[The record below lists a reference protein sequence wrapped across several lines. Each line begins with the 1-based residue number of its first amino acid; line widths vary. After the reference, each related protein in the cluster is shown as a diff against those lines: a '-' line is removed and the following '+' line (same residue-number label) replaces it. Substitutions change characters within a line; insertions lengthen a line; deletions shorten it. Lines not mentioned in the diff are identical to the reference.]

1 VITLNK
7 VARLVT
13 EFTEVLGEFGN
24 LVKHFNT
31 TEALAGLNCKIYKG
45 INGLIGPNG
54 AGKTTTI
61 KVILGLIKADSGKAE
76 VFGFDC
82 WNESLEIRKRIGILY
97 EKIAFY
103 DHLTGL
109 QHLNLIAKL
118 KGIQDPAAESKK
130 VLKLVELETEAHN
143 RKIKGYSAGMRQR
156 IGLAHALLGNPELV
170 ILDEPT
176 SNLDPLG
183 RARVIEIINM
193 LKKDEGF
200 SFLISSHIL
209 PELER
214 VCEHVVLMHR
224 GKAIREG
231 SLTQLLNEVISEA
244 FMIKASPAARLM
256 KLLKTAKCAKEV
268 KMEDDYIHV
277 AVTDSREFKKCLPT
291 IVSQAEASLE
301 EVKVAGRDLESLFT
315 MAVSQR

>member
-1 VITLNK
+1 MITLNK

-24 LVKHFNT
+24 LVKRFNT
-31 TEALAGLNCKIYKG
+31 TEALAGLSFRIYKG
-45 INGLIGPNG
+45 INGVIGPNG

-61 KVILGLIKADSGKAE
+61 KLSLGLIKADAGKAE

-82 WNESLEIRKRIGILY
+82 WKESLEIRRRIGVLY
-97 EKIAFY
+97 EKVAFY

-109 QHLNLIAKL
+109 EHLKLIAKM
-118 KGIQDPAAESKK
+118 KGIPDPTAESKE
-130 VLKLVELETEAHN
+130 VLRLVELEKEAHS

-156 IGLAHALLGNPELV
+156 LGLAHALLGKPELV

-183 RARVIEIINM
+183 RARVIEIINL
-193 LKKDEGF
+193 LKKEEGF

-231 SLTQLLNEVISEA
+231 SLEQLLSEVAPQA
-244 FMIKASPAARLM
+244 FMIKAEPSAPVM
-256 KLLKTAKCAKEV
+256 KLLKVEECV
-268 KMEDDYIHV
+268 KDVRLDGDYMHV
-277 AVTDSREFKKCLPT
+277 VVTDSKAFKKRLPT
-291 IVSQAEASLE
+291 LVSKAEASLE
-301 EVKVAGRDLESLFT
+301 EVKVAGRDLESLFR
-315 MAVSQR
+315 MAVS

>member
-1 VITLNK
+1 VTVI
-7 VARLVT
+7 
-13 EFTEVLGEFGN
+13 TEVLGEFEN
-24 LVKHFNT
+24 LVKRFNT
-31 TEALAGLNCKIYKG
+31 TEALGGLSFKIYKG

-61 KVILGLIKADSGKAE
+61 KLSLGLIKANAGKAE

-82 WNESLEIRKRIGILY
+82 WKESLQIRQRIGVLY
-97 EKIAFY
+97 EKVAFY
-103 DHLTGL
+103 DHLNGL
-109 QHLNLIAKL
+109 EHLKLIAKL
-118 KGIQDPAAESKK
+118 KGISDPTAESKK
-130 VLKLVELETEAHN
+130 VLGLVELEEEAYS

-156 IGLAHALLGNPELV
+156 LGLAHALLGKPELV

-183 RARVIEIINM
+183 RARVIEIIHM

-214 VCEHVVLMHR
+214 VCEHVVLMHK

-231 SLTQLLNEVISEA
+231 PLEQLLSEVAPQA
-244 FMIKASPAARLM
+244 FMIKVEPAAPLI
-256 KLLKTAKCAKEV
+256 KLLKAEECV
-268 KMEDDYIHV
+268 KDVRMDEDYV
-277 AVTDSREFKKCLPT
+277 LAVVTDSKVFKKRLPLL
-291 IVSQAEASLE
+291 VSRAEASLE
-301 EVKVAGRDLESLFT
+301 EVKVAGRDLESLFRV
-315 MAVSQR
+315 AVSGG

>member
-1 VITLNK
+1 VIILHEI
-7 VARLVT
+7 ARLVT
-13 EFTEVLGEFGN
+13 EFTEVLGEFEN
-24 LVKHFNT
+24 LVKRFNT
-31 TEALAGLNCKIYKG
+31 TKALDGLSFRIYKG

-61 KVILGLIKADSGKAE
+61 KLSLGLIKANGGKAE

-109 QHLNLIAKL
+109 QHLKLIAKL

-156 IGLAHALLGNPELV
+156 IGLAHALLGKPELV

-224 GKAIREG
+224 GKVLREG
-231 SLTQLLNEVISEA
+231 SLTQLLNEVGSEA
-244 FMIKASPAARLM
+244 FMIKVSPAAPLI
-256 KLLKTAKCAKEV
+256 KLLKTEKCVKEV
-268 KMEDDYIHV
+268 KLEGDYVHV

-291 IVSQAEASLE
+291 IVSKADASLE
-301 EVKVAGRDLESLFT
+301 EVKVAGRDLESLFRT
-315 MAVSQR
+315 AVS

>member
-1 VITLNK
+1 MITLDK

-13 EFTEVLGEFGN
+13 EFTEVLGEFEN
-24 LVKHFNT
+24 LVKRFNT
-31 TEALAGLNCKIYKG
+31 TEALGGLSFKIYKG

-61 KVILGLIKADSGKAE
+61 KLSLGLIKANSGKAE

-82 WNESLEIRKRIGILY
+82 WNESLQIRRRIGVLY
-97 EKIAFY
+97 EKVAFY

-109 QHLNLIAKL
+109 QHLKLMAKL
-118 KGIQDPAAESKK
+118 KGLQDPAAESKEA
-130 VLKLVELETEAHN
+130 LRLVELEEEAHS

-156 IGLAHALLGNPELV
+156 LGLAHALLGKPELV

-183 RARVIEIINM
+183 RARVIEIIKM

-231 SLTQLLNEVISEA
+231 PMEHLLNEVGSEA
-244 FMIKASPAARLM
+244 FMIKAEPAAPLM
-256 KLLKTAKCAKEV
+256 KLLKTAKCVKEV
-268 KMEDDYIHV
+268 KMEGDYVHV
-277 AVTDSREFKKCLPT
+277 VVTDSRDFKKCLPT

-301 EVKVAGRDLESLFT
+301 EVRVAGRDLESLFKI
-315 MAVSQR
+315 AVQGG

>member
-1 VITLNK
+1 M
-7 VARLVT
+7 T
-13 EFTEVLGEFGN
+13 EFTEVLGEFEN
-24 LVKHFNT
+24 LVKSFNT
-31 TEALAGLNCKIYKG
+31 TQALSGLSFRIYKG

-61 KVILGLIKADSGKAE
+61 KLSLGLIKANAGKAE

-82 WNESLEIRKRIGILY
+82 WKESLEIRRKIGVLY
-97 EKIAFY
+97 EKVAYY

-109 QHLNLIAKL
+109 EHLKLIAKL
-118 KGIQDPAAESKK
+118 KGVPDPVAESKE
-130 VLKLVELETEAHN
+130 VLRLVELDEEAHS

-156 IGLAHALLGNPELV
+156 LGLAHALLGKPELV

-183 RARVIEIINM
+183 RARVIEIINK
-193 LKKDEGF
+193 LKKEEGF

-231 SLTQLLNEVISEA
+231 PLEQLLSEVESQA
-244 FMIKASPAARLM
+244 FMVKVEPAAPLM
-256 KLLKTAKCAKEV
+256 KLLKAEKCV
-268 KMEDDYIHV
+268 KDVKLEGDYV
-277 AVTDSREFKKCLPT
+277 LVVVTDSKVFKKRLPT
-291 IVSQAEASLE
+291 IVSKAEASLE
-301 EVKVAGRDLESLFT
+301 EVKVAGRDLESLFR
-315 MAVSQR
+315 MAVS

>member
-1 VITLNK
+1 VIILDK
-7 VARLVT
+7 AARLVT

-24 LVKHFNT
+24 VVKRFNI

-76 VFGFDC
+76 LFGFDC
-82 WNESLEIRKRIGILY
+82 WNESFEIRRRIGILY

-109 QHLNLIAKL
+109 QHLKLIAKL
-118 KGIQDPAAESKK
+118 KGIQDPVAESKK
-130 VLKLVELETEAHN
+130 VLKLVKLDEEAYT

-156 IGLAHALLGNPELV
+156 LGLAHALLGKPKLV

-183 RARVIEIINM
+183 RARVIEIIKM

-209 PELER
+209 PELQR

-231 SLTQLLNEVISEA
+231 SLEQLLNEVGSEA
-244 FMIKASPAARLM
+244 FMIKAEPVAPLM
-256 KLLKTAKCAKEV
+256 KLLKTAKCVKEV
-268 KMEDDYIHV
+268 KLEGDALHV
-277 AVTDSREFKKCLPT
+277 TVTDSKEFKKCLPS
-291 IVSQAEASLE
+291 IVSRAEASLE
-301 EVKVAGRDLESLFT
+301 EVKIAGRDLESLFR
-315 MAVSQR
+315 MAVS

>member
-1 VITLNK
+1 MITLDK
-7 VARLVT
+7 IVRLVT
-13 EFTEVLGEFGN
+13 EFTEVLGEFEN
-24 LVKHFNT
+24 LVKRFNT

-82 WNESLEIRKRIGILY
+82 WKESLEIRKRIGILY

-109 QHLNLIAKL
+109 QHLKLIAKL

-130 VLKLVELETEAHN
+130 VLKLVELDEEAYT

-156 IGLAHALLGNPELV
+156 IGLAHALLGTPELV

-183 RARVIEIINM
+183 RARVIEIIKM

-231 SLTQLLNEVISEA
+231 SLTQLLNEVGSEA
-244 FMIKASPAARLM
+244 FMIKASPKAPLM
-256 KLLKTAKCAKEV
+256 KLLKTAKCVKEV
-268 KMEDDYIHV
+268 KLEGDYVHV
-277 AVTDSREFKKCLPT
+277 TVTDSREFKKCLPT
-291 IVSQAEASLE
+291 IVSRAEASLE
-301 EVKVAGRDLESLFT
+301 EVKVAGRDLESLFR
-315 MAVSQR
+315 MAVS

>member
-1 VITLNK
+1 MTVI
-7 VARLVT
+7 
-13 EFTEVLGEFGN
+13 TEVLGEFEN
-24 LVKHFNT
+24 LVKRFNT
-31 TEALAGLNCKIYKG
+31 TEALGGLSFKIYKG

-61 KVILGLIKADSGKAE
+61 KLSLGLIKANAGKAE

-82 WNESLEIRKRIGILY
+82 WKESLQIRQRIGVLY
-97 EKIAFY
+97 EKVAFY
-103 DHLTGL
+103 DHLNGL
-109 QHLNLIAKL
+109 EHLKLIAKL
-118 KGIQDPAAESKK
+118 KGISDPTAESKK
-130 VLKLVELETEAHN
+130 VLGLVELEEEAYS

-156 IGLAHALLGNPELV
+156 LGLAHALLGKPELV

-183 RARVIEIINM
+183 RARVIEIIHM

-214 VCEHVVLMHR
+214 VCEHVVLMHK

-231 SLTQLLNEVISEA
+231 PLEQLLSEVAPQA
-244 FMIKASPAARLM
+244 FMIKVEPAAPLI
-256 KLLKTAKCAKEV
+256 KLLKAEECV
-268 KMEDDYIHV
+268 KDVRMDEDYV
-277 AVTDSREFKKCLPT
+277 LAVVTDSKVFKKRLPLL
-291 IVSQAEASLE
+291 VSRAEASLE
-301 EVKVAGRDLESLFT
+301 EVKVAGRDLESLFRV
-315 MAVSQR
+315 AVSGG

>member
-1 VITLNK
+1 M
-7 VARLVT
+7 T
-13 EFTEVLGEFGN
+13 EFTEVLGEFEN
-24 LVKHFNT
+24 LVKTFNT
-31 TEALAGLNCKIYKG
+31 TRALDGLSFRIYKG

-61 KVILGLIKADSGKAE
+61 KLSLGLIKADSGKAE

-82 WNESLEIRKRIGILY
+82 WKESLEIRRRIGVLY
-97 EKIAFY
+97 EKVAFY

-109 QHLNLIAKL
+109 EHLKLIAKL
-118 KGIQDPAAESKK
+118 KGIQDPEAESKN
-130 VLKLVELETEAHN
+130 VLKLVELEKEAYN
-143 RKIKGYSAGMRQR
+143 RKVKGYSAGMRQR
-156 IGLAHALLGNPELV
+156 LGLAHALLGKPDLV

-183 RARVIEIINM
+183 RARVIEIINT
-193 LKKDEGF
+193 LKKEEGF

-231 SLTQLLNEVISEA
+231 SLEQLLNEVGSEA
-244 FMIKASPAARLM
+244 FMIKAEPVAPLM
-256 KLLKTAKCAKEV
+256 GLLKTAKCVKEV
-268 KMEDDYIHV
+268 KLEGDYLHV
-277 AVTDSREFKKCLPT
+277 AVTDSKEFKKCLPT
-291 IVSQAEASLE
+291 IVSRAEASLE
-301 EVKVAGRDLESLFT
+301 EVKVAGRDLESLFR
-315 MAVSQR
+315 MAVS